1 MSQPQSSMALDLCVR
16 ITQAEYAGDRVAALA
31 LARQAWDVAGDALDR
46 CAAAHYVARFLADPS
61 DRLHWNKIALDEAGR
76 AAPDLVAPWLPSLY
90 VNLGRAYEALG
101 DREAALACYARARA
115 LGLSH
120 DPDGPAELH
129 TVDGSA

>member
-1 MSQPQSSMALDLCVR
+1 MSQPGPTATLDLCAHSTR
-16 ITQAEYAGDRVAALA
+16 AEYAGDRVAALA

-46 CAAAHYVARFLADPS
+46 CAAAHYMARYEADPS
-61 DRLHWNKIALDEAGR
+61 ERLRWNKIALDEAGR
-76 AAPDLVAPWLPSLY
+76 AAPDLVATWLPSLY
-90 VNLGRAYEALG
+90 VNLGRAYETLG
-101 DREAALACYARARA
+101 DREAARACYAWARA